1 MQPGQHLT
9 SHHAGDHD
17 VHDDD
22 VDGDVDGDDDA
33 SGLGGG
39 GELLQQIWGGHCE
52 TIAGI
57 GLILIL

>member
-17 VHDDD
+17 VHDGHH
-22 VDGDVDGDDDA
+22 DGNVDA